1 MLVNLTTPD
10 GPTRLVEEATRTF
23 GGLDVLVNNVG
34 AVRPQLN
41 GFLVADLVLLLASGR
56 VGNVTGTDV
65 LIDGGLVKTL

>member
-1 MLVNLTTPD
+1 VLVNLTTSD

-34 AVRPQLN
+34 AVCPQFN
-41 GFLVADLVLLLASGR
+41 GFLVADLVLLSANGR
-56 VGNVTGTDV
+56 AGTVTGTDV